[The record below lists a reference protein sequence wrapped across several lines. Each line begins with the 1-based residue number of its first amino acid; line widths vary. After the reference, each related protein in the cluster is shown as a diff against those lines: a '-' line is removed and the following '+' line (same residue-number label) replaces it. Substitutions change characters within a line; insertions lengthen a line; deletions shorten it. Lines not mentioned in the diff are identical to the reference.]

1 MAIHKQKLGY
11 HHPSSKWYHFK
22 RTEVVMVIQATSAC
36 RTVDCASVESG
47 DGGVPNLNSGSVW
60 DHGGVT
66 AVDFGSA

>member
-11 HHPSSKWYHFK
+11 HRLSSKWCHSK
-22 RTEVVMVIQATSAC
+22 RTGVVMVIQATSAC
-36 RTVDCASVESG
+36 RNVDCVSVESG